1 MPRLKAWLAAA
12 LAATLLGA
20 CDAPQGPTISGTLT
34 MPEAL
39 QAKLGESDTLFIVA
53 RPAGEKEAAPVAIK
67 RYVGVTFPLDYTF
80 DAQDIMIPG
89 QTLSVEVEVKASIHK
104 SGLANVRVPGDM
116 QGAYEKPVKPGA
128 DDVDFAIDE
137 VIE

>member
-20 CDAPQGPTISGTLT
+20 CDPPQGPTISGTVT
-34 MPEAL
+34 MPEEL
-39 QAKLGESDTLFIVA
+39 QAKLGESDTLFIIA
-53 RPAGEKEAAPVAIK
+53 RPAADEKAAPVAVK
-67 RYVGVTFPLDYTF
+67 KFVGVTFPLDYTF
-80 DAQDIMIPG
+80 DAQDVMIPG
-89 QTLSVEVEVKASIHK
+89 QTLAGEVRISASIHK

-116 QGAYEKPVKPGA
+116 QGEHDEPVKPGA
-128 DDVDFAIDE
+128 DGVDFVIDE